1 MTHRWYVGRR
11 ALVLAAVVL
20 IAVVVI
26 RSDALHQAIIGA
38 FGAAE
43 RVIEDHP
50 VWGIGV
56 FLLLAALSAV
66 LAFFS
71 SAVIV
76 PVGVF
81 VWGREATLLLL
92 WAGWTAGGVSAYW
105 LSRTLGRRVVQ
116 RLAPAAP
123 VARYERFVRQAGW
136 PLLLLF
142 QLALPSEVTSCVLG
156 LVNYNFWRY
165 LAIVL
170 LAELPFAATAVYLGE
185 AFLRQRAI
193 SFGVVLAVAGALSA
207 IAWRVLRRHTGGHA
221 SDSESGARP

>member
-1 MTHRWYVGRR
+1 MTHRWYVARR
-11 ALVLAAVVL
+11 ALVLAAVVV

-26 RSDALHQAIIGA
+26 RSDALHQAILGV
-38 FGAAE
+38 FGATE
-43 RVIEDHP
+43 RLIEDHP
-50 VWGIGV
+50 AWGIAV
-56 FLLLAALSAV
+56 FVLLAALSAV

-92 WAGWTAGGVSAYW
+92 WIGWTAGGVSAYW

-116 RLAPAAP
+116 QLAPAAP
-123 VARYERFVRQAGW
+123 VARYERFVRRAGW

-156 LVNYNFWRY
+156 LVSYSFARY
-165 LAIVL
+165 LAIVM
-170 LAELPFAATAVYLGE
+170 LAELPFAATAVYLGD
-185 AFLRQRAI
+185 AFLRQRALG
-193 SFGVVLAVAGALSA
+193 FGVVLVIAGVLTA
-207 IAWRVLRRHTGGHA
+207 IAWQVLRRHTGGHA
-221 SDSESGARP
+221 ADNEPAARP